1 MDAEKMIKLIGGCR
15 RDLSNCTSPDSG
27 ISDREIV
34 LALLYRLD
42 GRQAKD
48 AIGQDFG
55 WEANA
60 G

>member
-1 MDAEKMIKLIGGCR
+1 MEVADEIYRIAL
-15 RDLSNCTSPDSG
+15 SPDSG

-34 LALLYRLD
+34 LALLYRLG